1 MARRY
6 STKTVKNK
14 RLTGKFF
21 FIDEKLY
28 RVIRTNAPANL
39 IEAWDYEAIERVNL
53 LYSDYR
59 TKAKRAVTTKVAA
72 DIMNVSKRTLIR
84 AYVGGH
90 IREPVQSYPIGNQ
103 SPNTYETR
111 WWGVHNLLEAHE
123 YFMTVHRGRPRHDGV
138 IVPNQNLPTRAEII
152 AKMQNETVFYVKG
165 EGDRFIPVYEPP
177 KFKEV

>member
-6 STKTVKNK
+6 DPKTVKNK

-21 FIDEKLY
+21 FLDEKLY
-28 RVIRTNAPANL
+28 RVLRINQPANL
-39 IEAWDYEAIERVNL
+39 LEAWDYEGIQRVNM

-59 TKAKRAVTTKVAA
+59 TNAKRAVTTKVAA
-72 DIMNVSKRTLIR
+72 DIMNVNKRTLVR

-90 IREPVQSYPIGNQ
+90 IKPPVQSYPIGTQ
-103 SPNTYETR
+103 HPDGYEVR
-111 WWGVHNLLEAHE
+111 WWGVHNLLDAHD
-123 YFMTVHRGRPRHDGV
+123 YFMTVHRGRPRKDGV

-177 KFKEV
+177 KF